1 MMTAPHERRRHT
13 RYQLTP
19 PLRGRASI
27 DLFGQCDAQLI
38 DLSIEGAQMILE
50 LGTPDALARFLGL
63 KEKAINCAFPRS
75 GGVPWKFVLLHT
87 RMTTV
92 SEDDAATGKC
102 VIAGRFVAV
111 PNFTAADME
120 QMVTARLAV
129 AI

>member
-1 MMTAPHERRRHT
+1 MHERRQHT

-27 DLFGQCDAQLI
+27 DDFGQCDAQLI
-38 DLSIEGAQMILE
+38 DVSIEGAQMILE
-50 LGTPDALARFLGL
+50 LGNAEALARFLAL
-63 KEKAINCAFPRS
+63 QEKAINCAFPRS
-75 GGVPWKFVLLHT
+75 GGMPWKFVLLHT

-92 SEDDAATGKC
+92 NEDDAVGGKC

-111 PNFTAADME
+111 PNFTEADLG
-120 QMVTARLAV
+120 QMVTTLLAV